1 MITKFDTSAVAP
13 TQATGGKSSN
23 TLLYVLIGAV
33 VLYLGYK
40 YVLKPQ
46 MEKNKEQENK

>member
-23 TLLYVLIGAV
+23 TLIYVLLGGV
-33 VLYLGYK
+33 VLYLAYR

-46 MEKNKEQENK
+46 MDKNKEEQK